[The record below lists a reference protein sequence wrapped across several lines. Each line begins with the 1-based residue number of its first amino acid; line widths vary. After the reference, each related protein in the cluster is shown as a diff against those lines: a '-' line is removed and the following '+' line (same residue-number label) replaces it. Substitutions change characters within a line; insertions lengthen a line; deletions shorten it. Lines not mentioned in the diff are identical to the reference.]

1 MNLQLRIVAA
11 MVVLALLAITTVPV
25 LVLAY
30 VFAAL
35 SLGAIVFILGRKS
48 IKRIADAR
56 LSRPLRFPRPSSG
69 ASGSKDGKGRLAA

>member
-56 LSRPLRFPRPSSG
+56 LSRPRRFPRPSNVTSG
-69 ASGSKDGKGRLAA
+69 TKDGNGRLAA